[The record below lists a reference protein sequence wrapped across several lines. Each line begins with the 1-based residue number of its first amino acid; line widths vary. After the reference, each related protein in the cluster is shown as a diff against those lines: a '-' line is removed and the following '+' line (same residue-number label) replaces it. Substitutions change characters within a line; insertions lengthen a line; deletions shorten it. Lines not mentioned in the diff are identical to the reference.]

1 MKIIVLS
8 NIEKKMSFALAKG
21 FLINFAKKASTFVVF
36 LICSNETVF
45 FGGGVV
51 FCIFSVVSSKLS

>member
-8 NIEKKMSFALAKG
+8 NIEKKISCALAKN

-36 LICSNETVF
+36 LICSNENVF
-45 FGGGVV
+45 LEGGVV
-51 FCIFSVVSSKLS
+51 FCNCPWQH

>member
-8 NIEKKMSFALAKG
+8 NIEKKMSCALAKG

-45 FGGGVV
+45 LEGGVA
-51 FCIFSVVSSKLS
+51 FCISSVAASKLS